1 MTNLD
6 RSGIV
11 ELLGRLGAEND
22 ATVLDAA
29 RELHRKMSESGMTWE
44 ELLRPDP
51 PAASADV
58 AAERHDESPGDTPAD
73 DKLPAT
79 GGKRAGADNAE
90 AARLIDRLL
99 ARKDLSRT
107 TRDDLADMKRSIAD
121 GSFDAMD
128 RNYIRALAK
137 RLGA

>member
-11 ELLGRLGAEND
+11 ELLGRLGEEND

-29 RELHRKMSESGMTWE
+29 RELHRRMSESGMTWE

-51 PAASADV
+51 SAASADV
-58 AAERHDESPGDTPAD
+58 AAERQEEPSGETLAD
-73 DKLPAT
+73 DKPPAT
-79 GGKRAGADNAE
+79 EGKRAGADNAE
-90 AARLIDRLL
+90 AARLVDRLL

-107 TRDDLADMKRSIAD
+107 MREDLTDMKRSIAD
-121 GSFDAMD
+121 GNLDAMD